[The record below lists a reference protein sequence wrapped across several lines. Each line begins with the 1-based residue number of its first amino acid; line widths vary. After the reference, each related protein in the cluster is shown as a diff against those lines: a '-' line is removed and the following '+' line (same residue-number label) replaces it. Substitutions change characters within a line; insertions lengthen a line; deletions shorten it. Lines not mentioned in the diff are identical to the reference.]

1 MDKNDL
7 VGYSPVRFFDKIA
20 DGGLKEGEI
29 GLVTSKKGLG
39 KTAVLVQFGL
49 DAMLQSKQLVH
60 VSFDQ
65 HSSNIIAW
73 YDSIFSEIA
82 KQKNIADNSELKNS
96 INKERTIL
104 NFNQETFT
112 LPRVIKTLKALKEG
126 GISVSSLV
134 IDGLVLDGV
143 SKDDVKAVAD
153 FAKEEKIVVWFSD
166 TKDSNKLEDTCSA
179 ELLAYFDCVCH
190 IESDGKGLQLNMLKL
205 RNKESV
211 QGSVSLDTKTLLMS
225 AK

>member
-1 MDKNDL
+1 MDKKDL
-7 VGYSPVRFFDKIA
+7 INYSPVRHFDKIT
-20 DGGLKEGEI
+20 DGGLKGGEL
-29 GLVTSKKGLG
+29 GLVTAKKGLG

-49 DAMLQSKQLVH
+49 DSMLQSKQLVH

-82 KQKNIADNSELKNS
+82 KQKNIADNNELKNS

-126 GISVSSLV
+126 GISVSALV
-134 IDGLVLDGV
+134 IDGLVLDNV

-153 FAKEEKIVVWFSD
+153 FAKEEKMSVWFSD
-166 TKDSNKLEDTCSA
+166 TKDSNKLEDSCKA
-179 ELLAYFDCVCH
+179 DVLPFFDCVCH
-190 IESDGKGLQLNMLKL
+190 IESDGKGLQLNVLKL
-205 RNKESV
+205 RDKTGV
-211 QGSVSLDTKTLLMS
+211 QGNVSLDTKTLLM
-225 AK
+225 K